1 MCNLYNILQPLFLW
15 DLQRRKSNS
24 INPSKVFTPTPLI
37 SSCCHYLQFSFHF
50 DFLQSP
56 LKRTLFSELNGP
68 LWIVSNVTN
77 FPLKFTSLFNLLLCL
92 FSSLPID
99 ISNVAVVYAGPTF
112 HDEVA
117 SVAACILHDLGYYV
131 VVYIGN
137 GIHFGGMMVP
147 FSGADYYFSFVPFP
161 NDVSRIAS

>member
-1 MCNLYNILQPLFLW
+1 MCLSVL
-15 DLQRRKSNS
+15 
-24 INPSKVFTPTPLI
+24 
-37 SSCCHYLQFSFHF
+37 
-50 DFLQSP
+50 
-56 LKRTLFSELNGP
+56 
-68 LWIVSNVTN
+68 
-77 FPLKFTSLFNLLLCL
+77 
-92 FSSLPID
+92 ID

-147 FSGADYYFSFVPFP
+147 FSGASYHSTSVTFP
-161 NDVSRIAS
+161 KDVTGTASR